1 MDIQETMMNFLP
13 QPGPLLENV
22 KKAIEAARTRGIPVI
37 FVVLSFKDGY
47 PEIPLDHPRFGPI
60 KQSGDLF
67 TERNQGTALHHSIR
81 YLPGDIIVQ
90 KKRVSAFAGS
100 DLQVILSALGAKKL
114 VLSGFATTGVV
125 LSTQRAAAD
134 LDYRVLVLSDA
145 CADPEPEVHD
155 FLVKKVFPF
164 SGDVMTIEEW
174 KNSSI

>member
-1 MDIQETMMNFLP
+1 MDIQETMMSFLP
-13 QPGPLLENV
+13 QPGALLENV
-22 KKAIEAARTRGIPVI
+22 KKAIETARTRDIPVI

-47 PEIPLDHPRFGPI
+47 PEIPVDHARFGPI
-60 KQSGDLF
+60 RQSGDLF
-67 TERNQGTALHHSIR
+67 TDSNPGTALHHSLR
-81 YLPGDIIVQ
+81 PLPDDIIVQ

-134 LDYRVLVLSDA
+134 LDYRVSVLSDA
-145 CADPEPEVHD
+145 CADPEPEVHE

-164 SGDVMTIEEW
+164 SGDVMTTEEW
-174 KNSSI
+174 KKS